1 MPCFIISHTDSP
13 GSLSLFIRPTHLK
26 LTMENNQA
34 PEQVS
39 EMSFSIGRRES
50 DDLASVALTSG
61 EDASSDT
68 DSMTIFARNESARAS
83 HPTLNDAET
92 DRPTTNLTVTQE
104 MQLLSE
110 ETLIADSSTVV
121 EISDKRPHTSRL
133 RRLHWWW
140 FWELGGITLSVSC
153 MIAILIL
160 LPYLDDLSLNDWHFL
175 MAPNTMISTCIT
187 VAKTSML
194 LSVAEGISQSKW
206 QYFKK
211 SGTPLRELDIFD
223 GASRGPWGALM
234 FLRHMMT
241 KRRALL
247 AMLGAFVV
255 IASLT
260 MEPFAQQIL
269 SYETRPL
276 ESDQETASFS
286 IVREWNDTMAG

>member
-1 MPCFIISHTDSP
+1 
-13 GSLSLFIRPTHLK
+13 
-26 LTMENNQA
+26 MENNQA
-34 PEQVS
+34 REHIS
-39 EMSFSIGRRES
+39 EMSISFGRRES
-50 DDLASVALTSG
+50 DDLVSVALSSG
-61 EDASSDT
+61 EDTSSNA
-68 DSMTIFARNESARAS
+68 DSTTIFSQNEGARAS
-83 HPTLNDAET
+83 NPTANDADT
-92 DRPTTNLTVTQE
+92 DQFTHSTATQE

-110 ETLIADSSTVV
+110 ETLTSGSQTGIG
-121 EISDKRPHTSRL
+121 ISDKRSRTSRL

-211 SGTPLRELDIFD
+211 GGTPLRELDIFD

-234 FLRHMMT
+234 FLRHMVT

-247 AMLGAFVV
+247 AVLGAFVV
-255 IASLT
+255 ISSLT
-260 MEPFAQQIL
+260 MEPFAQ
-269 SYETRPL
+269 
-276 ESDQETASFS
+276 
-286 IVREWNDTMAG
+286 